1 MLAPISY
8 SLGSAFCWGVADF
21 SGGLA
26 SRKAN
31 VYKVVLVAHSTGMAM
46 MIALALLRGEH
57 MPSTREMLWGIAA
70 GTAGTVG
77 LVALYRALAIGKM
90 GIVAPITAV
99 LTAVLPM
106 TYGLITQGLPRT
118 IQLYGFAIAAVGI
131 ILISRPE
138 RIVASNDEVV
148 TQADALSTSPPTTFR
163 DSPHRKPKGLGL
175 ALLASAG
182 FGFFL
187 IFIKFAGVTAVYWPL
202 AAARF
207 PAVVL
212 MGIMSLLARGPSGF
226 DRRIVRLAL
235 TAGVLDTLG
244 NVTFILANQ
253 TGRLDVAAVLSA
265 LYPAMTVLLA
275 FIVLKERVTREQSV
289 GIAAILVAVV
299 MIAA

>member
-1 MLAPISY
+1 MRPSCPSCETILLAPIAY

-31 VYKVVLVAHSTGMAM
+31 VYKVVLVAHTTGIAL
-46 MIALALLRGEH
+46 MIALARLRGEH
-57 MPSTREMLWGIAA
+57 MPSMREMWWGVAA

-90 GIVAPITAV
+90 GIIAPMTAV

-106 TYGLITQGLPRT
+106 GYGLFSQGLPQT
-118 IQLYGFAIAAVGI
+118 IQLGGFAVAAVGI
-131 ILISRPE
+131 TLISRPE
-138 RIVASNDEVV
+138 KTAGV
-148 TQADALSTSPPTTFR
+148 
-163 DSPHRKPKGLGL
+163 PKGIGL

-187 IFIKFAGVTAVYWPL
+187 IFIKFAGANSVYWPL

-212 MGIMSLLARGPSGF
+212 MGIMALLSKEPSGF

-253 TGRLDVAAVLSA
+253 HGRLDVAAVLSA
-265 LYPAMTVLLA
+265 LYPAMTVALA
-275 FIVLKERVTREQSV
+275 FFVLKERVTRVQGV
-289 GIAAILVAVV
+289 GIVAVLASVV
-299 MIAA
+299 MIAG

>member
-1 MLAPISY
+1 MLAPIAY
-8 SLGSAFCWGVADF
+8 SLGSAVCWGVADF

-31 VYKVVLVAHSTGMAM
+31 VYKVVLVAHTTGMAL
-46 MIALALLRGEH
+46 MIALALLRGES
-57 MPSTREMLWGIAA
+57 MPPMDQMLWGIAA
-70 GTAGTVG
+70 GTAGTIG
-77 LVALYRALAIGKM
+77 LVALYRALAVGKM

-106 TYGLITQGLPRT
+106 CYGLFSQGLPRT
-118 IQLYGFAIAAVGI
+118 IQLCGFAVAAAGI
-131 ILISRPE
+131 VLISRPE
-138 RIVASNDEVV
+138 RIAAVEGASRV
-148 TQADALSTSPPTTFR
+148 PR
-163 DSPHRKPKGLGL
+163 GLGL

-187 IFIKFAGVTAVYWPL
+187 IFIKFAGTSAVYWPL

-207 PAVVL
+207 PAVIL
-212 MGIMSLLARGPSGF
+212 MGIMALLSRGPSGF
-226 DRRIVRLAL
+226 DRRIIRLAL
-235 TAGVLDTLG
+235 IAGVLDTLG

-275 FIVLKERVTREQSV
+275 FIVLKEKVTREQGV
-289 GIAAILVAVV
+289 GIVAVLASVV

>member
-1 MLAPISY
+1 MLAPIAY
-8 SLGSAFCWGVADF
+8 SLGSAVCWGVADF

-31 VYKVVLVAHSTGMAM
+31 VYKVVLVAHSTGMAL
-46 MIALALLRGEH
+46 MIALALLRGEP
-57 MPSTREMLWGIAA
+57 MPPMNQMLWGIAA
-70 GTAGTVG
+70 GTAGTIG
-77 LVALYRALAIGKM
+77 LVALYRALAVGKM

-106 TYGLITQGLPRT
+106 CYGLFSQGLPRT
-118 IQLYGFAIAAVGI
+118 IQLCGFAVAAAGI
-131 ILISRPE
+131 VLISRPE
-138 RIVASNDEVV
+138 RIAAVEGASRV
-148 TQADALSTSPPTTFR
+148 PR
-163 DSPHRKPKGLGL
+163 GLGL

-207 PAVVL
+207 PAVVS
-212 MGIMSLLARGPSGF
+212 MGVIAMLSREPLTSQKRAGF

-235 TAGVLDTLG
+235 IAGVLDTLG

-253 TGRLDVAAVLSA
+253 NGRLDVAAVLSA

-275 FIVLKERVTREQSV
+275 FIVLKERVTRMQGA
-289 GIAAILVAVV
+289 GIVAVLASVV
-299 MIAA
+299 MIAG

>member
-31 VYKVVLVAHSTGMAM
+31 VYKVVLVAHTTGMAL

-57 MPSTREMLWGIAA
+57 MPSMREMLWAVAA
-70 GTAGTVG
+70 GSAGTVG
-77 LVALYRALAIGKM
+77 LVALYRALAVGKM

-106 TYGLITQGLPRT
+106 SYGLATQGLPRT
-118 IQLYGFAIAAVGI
+118 IQLCGFAIAAVGI

-138 RIVASNDEVV
+138 RIAVD
-148 TQADALSTSPPTTFR
+148 DSTSSTPGTRSRRFHAPQ
-163 DSPHRKPKGLGL
+163 GLGL

-187 IFIKFAGVTAVYWPL
+187 IFIKFAGASAVYWPL

-207 PAVVL
+207 PAVVS
-212 MGIMSLLARGPSGF
+212 MGIIALLSSQPSGF
-226 DRRIVRLAL
+226 NARIVRLAL
-235 TAGVLDTLG
+235 IAGVLDTLG

-275 FIVLKERVTREQSV
+275 FIVLKESVTKEQGV
-289 GIAAILVAVV
+289 GIAAILVSVAL
-299 MIAA
+299 IAA